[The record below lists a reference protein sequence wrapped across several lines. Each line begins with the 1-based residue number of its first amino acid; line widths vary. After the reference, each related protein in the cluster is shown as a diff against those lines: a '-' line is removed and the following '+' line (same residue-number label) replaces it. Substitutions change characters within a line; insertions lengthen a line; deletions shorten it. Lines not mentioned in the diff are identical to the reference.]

1 MLELPDWGYWGRLK
15 SVTLR
20 DALVLSAGLCPHK
33 YNHENTNEIELE
45 YAQKYWDN
53 LQIHVDHYQVTMNRR
68 LGYFNGVSHRPDRV
82 IFPSL
87 IPGIHGQ
94 AYKVCVQECWLGSN

>member
-33 YNHENTNEIELE
+33 YNHENTNAIELT
-45 YAQKYWDN
+45 YAQQFWDN
-53 LQIHVDHYQVTMNRR
+53 LQIAKNHIYGAEWLVGKVAKEAFDVDLNNTTVDLKN
-68 LGYFNGVSHRPDRV
+68 FV
-82 IFPSL
+82 F
-87 IPGIHGQ
+87 GQ
-94 AYKVCVQECWLGSN
+94 PLLSNYTSFHQKW